1 MYTNFYT
8 GASRLLLRLNLP
20 RTRAPW
26 IPALPLLHYQP
37 AKERLSH
44 AVHSVVIHSATSV
57 TSASI
62 RVAIVAVLLE
72 AAPVELAAVAYMF
85 ERRAAA

>member
-1 MYTNFYT
+1 
-8 GASRLLLRLNLP
+8 
-20 RTRAPW
+20 
-26 IPALPLLHYQP
+26 
-37 AKERLSH
+37 
-44 AVHSVVIHSATSV
+44 V

>member
-8 GASRLLLRLNLP
+8 GASRLLLRLDLP

-44 AVHSVVIHSATSV
+44 AV
-57 TSASI
+57 
-62 RVAIVAVLLE
+62 LLE